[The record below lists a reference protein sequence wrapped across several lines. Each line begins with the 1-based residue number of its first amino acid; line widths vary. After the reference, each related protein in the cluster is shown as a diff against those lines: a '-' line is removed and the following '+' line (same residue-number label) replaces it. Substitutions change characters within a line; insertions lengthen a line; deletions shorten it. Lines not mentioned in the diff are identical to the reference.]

1 MLYYIHKLY
10 LYIHTQFLH
19 VYIYIYIYIY
29 TYIHT
34 LHMYTYIH
42 YICIH
47 TYITYVYIH
56 TLHMY
61 TYIIY
66 TRILYIYILYILLCI
81 YYIYIYI
88 YYIYI
93 LYKWIY
99 NELWSY
105 GDKVKIYGQYW
116 LITSLEDSLEKTYQ
130 LCITFKQGSHCQSL
144 PKWHSVALVERAV
157 RWASRPHSHC
167 PRGTPWLH
175 RPRVV
180 NACKPETHGDLGYPQ
195 V

>member
-19 VYIYIYIYIY
+19 VCIYIHIHTYITYV
-29 TYIHT
+29 YIHT

-56 TLHMY
+56 
-61 TYIIY
+61 YIYVYYI
-66 TRILYIYILYILLCI
+66 YIYILYILLCI
-81 YYIYIYI
+81 YYIYI
-88 YYIYI
+88 IYI

-180 NACKPETHGDLGYPQ
+180 NACKPETHGDLGHPQ